1 MDSER
6 KRYWIAMILGLL
18 LLAAVLLPK
27 RLEQRACDKFAKPLY
42 SHALPE
48 GSRLVQ
54 KSAAKGKSEDFT
66 AALILATDLEK
77 EELVA
82 FFGDT
87 EYPPAKKGQIVTL
100 EAKPLD
106 DGSLDALQQAG
117 LQQAGEIYWFVYI
130 YSA

>member
-1 MDSER
+1 MSER
-6 KRYWIAMILGLL
+6 KRYWLAMFLGLVV
-18 LLAAVLLPK
+18 LAVFLLP
-27 RLEQRACDKFAKPLY
+27 QRIEDWQCSRFAEPLY

-54 KSAAKGKSEDFT
+54 KSAVKGDSGDFT
-66 AALILATDLEK
+66 AALILATDMDK
-77 EELVA
+77 EALVA

-87 EYPPAKKGQIVTL
+87 EYPPAKEGQTVTL

-106 DGSLDALQQAG
+106 DDSLEAIQKAGQQ
-117 LQQAGEIYWFVYI
+117 QEEETYWFVYI